1 VERNVRLGAQ
11 RSRVCLLLVSLVM
24 VVSLAFQRPA
34 AAAPLFDWDG
44 DPTVTSVVDQTGE
57 DLVYWPDGTAPNL
70 ETGQDITKIWW
81 GKANEGGTWYHY
93 FRMDLNAAPS
103 GDNRAGVYGI
113 YLDFTSGGR
122 DGMESSGDDLVPAT
136 LKGIDAFVQVER
148 SSTQWHTV
156 AYQEWNGSMWM
167 GGVVTSFQATEN
179 GGKTLEWKIP
189 ESNIGGSPY
198 ITPYSIWGSTTDRGS
213 EYATYDLTPGLTVNP
228 EPGTTSLILLA
239 VAAGGAVV
247 RRKKG
252 EQAKS

>member
-1 VERNVRLGAQ
+1 MERNVRLGAQ